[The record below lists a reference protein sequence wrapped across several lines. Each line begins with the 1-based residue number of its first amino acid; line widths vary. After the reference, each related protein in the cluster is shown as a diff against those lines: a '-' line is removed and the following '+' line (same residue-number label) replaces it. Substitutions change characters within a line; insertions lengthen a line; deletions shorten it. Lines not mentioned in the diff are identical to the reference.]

1 MEDLALRSGPP
12 TSNSFTPFNGKADVL
27 REQFSGS
34 QMDRFNM
41 EGFLAENASFEF
53 DPTRINENKSI
64 GIMEIEEKESRNFLE
79 DFVEDGKEAESVKK
93 WFIQACISYKK
104 RKESSYRNQTTTYA
118 ITSYGDDDE
127 GQFDPRMIEVKKS
140 DYDCSQEEYDLT
152 LRKLPFYIKAIW
164 TYSRVY
170 SANLFSFIA
179 AYMDLLKNKGRSR
192 EEIIIQDFSNYTTYM
207 LKLDGTF
214 KRPFDHSNDV
224 KTERYVKVVDIF
236 RYPDKNKE
244 LMSLIT
250 GFMDVCDTLKI
261 DFEHQDTM
269 IFNADFINKLVCTY
283 LPTNSEYLQYYGVVD
298 AEVSYALKN
307 NNLFSKTKLDIYSD
321 PNSSIEENNEREYV
335 ADLESRL
342 KILYITNNMAPN
354 EKANQLFYGDVNQ
367 AKKNINMVVEVYN
380 NGKYTDMS
388 SVLDFDKGF
397 LVREKD
403 TGELF
408 KLNTGIL
415 GSYCGVDRY
424 NILFTTNGSVI
435 IQTIEA
441 DNLIFMPA
449 DDVERSL
456 EELAN
461 ASRRKNYW
469 LSV

>member
-1 MEDLALRSGPP
+1 
-12 TSNSFTPFNGKADVL
+12 
-27 REQFSGS
+27 
-34 QMDRFNM
+34 
-41 EGFLAENASFEF
+41 
-53 DPTRINENKSI
+53 
-64 GIMEIEEKESRNFLE
+64 
-79 DFVEDGKEAESVKK
+79 
-93 WFIQACISYKK
+93 
-104 RKESSYRNQTTTYA
+104 
-118 ITSYGDDDE
+118 
-127 GQFDPRMIEVKKS
+127 
-140 DYDCSQEEYDLT
+140 
-152 LRKLPFYIKAIW
+152 
-164 TYSRVY
+164 
-170 SANLFSFIA
+170 
-179 AYMDLLKNKGRSR
+179 
-192 EEIIIQDFSNYTTYM
+192 
-207 LKLDGTF
+207 
-214 KRPFDHSNDV
+214 
-224 KTERYVKVVDIF
+224 
-236 RYPDKNKE
+236 
-244 LMSLIT
+244 MSLIT

-380 NGKYTDMS
+380 NGKYIDMS

-449 DDVERSL
+449 DDVEHSL